1 MASSFITKEVESRI
15 RQSPEHL
22 FEVFLE
28 IHEPINKEPPE
39 ILVKYPDDFSD
50 PILKTAANFAY
61 PCQIPPDDQ
70 SEHFTFVIL
79 DSTGT
84 LFRFGYCRRSNRES
98 TCLCLISYYPWFE
111 IFYNILNDLSQ
122 IINSKSTTEVET
134 FLSSLYN
141 HKLLSSK
148 EFHNNSGR
156 ETIEITSL
164 SSVYTYS
171 RPDLRKLPSTLSNRN
186 FSVLFSCLGPDNM
199 LRLFSHLLFE
209 RRILFI
215 SSKLF
220 HLTAC
225 ACGCLHL
232 INPMHWQNIFLP
244 ILPESMTWTAQ
255 CSAPYII
262 GIHSSLYSKLN
273 RNELGD
279 VVIVNIDNRTIE
291 SQYNDLNLFPKQLVR
306 QMRKDIQQSSQLA
319 GDHLARVFLRTLAFV
334 IGNYASGFV
343 EKNDKLDFDRD
354 VYLKQYHG
362 SDLYNFMSSIVNTQM
377 FEQLSR
383 YRTHVKFTHE
393 TEMDEFDIEVR
404 NLEQSKQTRANK
416 KIYKILEKAAN
427 PLIEQVQNKA
437 ERLQTA
443 INKAGQKVVSEASA
457 VKTNMTSFD
466 INDVIRRK
474 VEESIESNHLALPQ
488 SNHSG
493 TLTSSSSRST
503 TPGLDPSKANSLI
516 DFDTDENLL
525 LPSPIMLDVVQVP
538 SVAEPSRSSP
548 KIDSK
553 IKQLQSELQYK
564 VQIFDGKRIDPRE
577 EYGEEQT
584 EIKTLVQ
591 QFDPLNESSAV
602 LFRSDI
608 NVADRHP
615 SLNEHIPTNCVNNVL
630 RSIQTT
636 YGTNTRMNPR
646 TTHPV
651 QHASHLSLAADFDPL
666 VAPEASLYPSFQ
678 STETH
683 GSNLIDF
690 N

>member
-1 MASSFITKEVESRI
+1 MASSFITKEIESRI

-141 HKLLSSK
+141 HKLLSSE
-148 EFHNNSGR
+148 EFYNNSCR

-164 SSVYTYS
+164 SNIYTYS

-319 GDHLARVFLRTLAFV
+319 GDHLARVFLRTMAFV

-343 EKNDKLDFDRD
+343 EKNEKLDFDRD
-354 VYLKQYHG
+354 VYLKQYQG

-383 YRTHVKFTHE
+383 YRTHVKITHE

-404 NLEQSKQTRANK
+404 NLEQSKQAT
-416 KIYKILEKAAN
+416 N

-457 VKTNMTSFD
+457 VKTNLTSFD

-488 SNHSG
+488 PNHSG

-525 LPSPIMLDVVQVP
+525 LPSPIVLDVVQVP
-538 SVAEPSRSSP
+538 SAPEPSRLSP

-564 VQIFDGKRIDPRE
+564 VQIFDGKRINPRE

-608 NVADRHP
+608 NAADRHP
-615 SLNEHIPTNCVNNVL
+615 SLNEHIPTNYVNNVL
-630 RSIQTT
+630 RNIQST

-651 QHASHLSLAADFDPL
+651 QHASHSSLAADFDPL